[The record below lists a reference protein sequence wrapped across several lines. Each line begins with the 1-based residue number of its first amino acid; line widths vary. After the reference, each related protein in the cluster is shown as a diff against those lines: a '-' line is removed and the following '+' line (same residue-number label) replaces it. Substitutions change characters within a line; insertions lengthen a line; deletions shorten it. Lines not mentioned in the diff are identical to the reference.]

1 MGEECMKRKMKRPL
15 ALLLTMMM
23 LLSVGVQV
31 LAETPKTGDAG
42 QGVPATEISAQT
54 VQTDESEDRQ
64 EAEPEEQESVPG
76 EEIRQ
81 NAEKDTTENQ
91 DGKNASE
98 SDADNHEKDDSE
110 IRADG
115 AEGSGDTGKNQN
127 GKATS
132 DAKSESDSEK
142 RTETG
147 SGSETESAA
156 EDSKT
161 KSETGNSGKDADS
174 ESDIDSEIR
183 TQASGATV
191 RLTDSIKTDGCLHAE
206 VTGLTDGT
214 TVQVKWWKSSD
225 GSDGSWTEVT
235 RRKITEDRYNISED
249 TLSLN
254 AALDGGARSFYKV
267 QLLAESGQ
275 VLAETTGYQV
285 PYYNE
290 LRNGD
295 FESPVI
301 GDGETY
307 QPFFDSGADGVI
319 WKTTAKSGKIEF
331 VSADPTKLDGNSGQT
346 YQYLSKYW
354 HKVEAAADAS
364 RGGTQ
369 FAELNA
375 NESGALYQDVLTTPG
390 ATLYWQLSHRARGAD
405 SDEYQSG
412 AKDTMY
418 VLIMSTELAEKY
430 NVTTQNKVNQVLAD
444 IRRGGTTYPGARVET
459 ITSDN
464 ISWHQY
470 SGTYQ
475 VQEGQYLTRF
485 FFVSGKTA
493 SKDSSIGNHLDAV
506 WFSETLP
513 PPNPEAGHLKI
524 QKTVTGLTE
533 EEAAN
538 YTLPLTITRTD
549 AGNGSTGDPIQIEL
563 TDFQK
568 DSNGNYQAT
577 YTQANLAVGTYKV
590 SENVPTVDGYTVN
603 SLCQGNAGT
612 ETQIAVSEGQTSNV
626 SFLNEYTPDLVKLTV
641 TKKVTGNMRDPSQKF
656 SFTLEVNGETQNF
669 TLKHGE
675 KAEFEVPRGTIC
687 KITETKASGYTTT
700 INGQSSDD
708 RSITQTLQ
716 GDTTVEYVNRKEAS
730 MPTGVSDTTK
740 PIGMWILLGVVGAAI
755 LLPGRSFWRILGKR
769 IRRR

>member
-1 MGEECMKRKMKRPL
+1 MKRKMKRPL

-31 LAETPKTGDAG
+31 LAETPKTEDAG
-42 QGVPATEISAQT
+42 QGVPASEISAQT
-54 VQTDESEDRQ
+54 VQTDESEIRQ

-91 DGKNASE
+91 ENTEQDGK
-98 SDADNHEKDDSE
+98 DSE
-110 IRADG
+110 RRTDG
-115 AEGSGDTGKNQN
+115 AETSGDPVKNQD
-127 GKATS
+127 GKMTS
-132 DAKSESDSEK
+132 DGKSESSGEK
-142 RTETG
+142 NTETG
-147 SGSETESAA
+147 SDSAEESVGEDSDVKKGSEAES
-156 EDSKT
+156 
-161 KSETGNSGKDADS
+161 ADS
-174 ESDIDSEIR
+174 ENDIASEIR

-191 RLTDSIKTDGCLHAE
+191 QLTDSIKTDGCLHAE
-206 VTGLTDGT
+206 VTGIADGT
-214 TVQVKWWKSSD
+214 TAQVKWWKSSD
-225 GSDGSWTEVT
+225 GTDGSWTEVT

-249 TLSLN
+249 TMSLN

-267 QLLAESGQ
+267 QLLDESGQ

-319 WKTTAKSGKIEF
+319 WKTTAKTGKIEF
-331 VSADPTKLDGNSGQT
+331 VSADPTKLDGNSGRTHQD
-346 YQYLSKYW
+346 LSKSW

-375 NESGALYQDVLTTPG
+375 NEAGALYQDVLTTPG
-390 ATLYWQLSHRARGAD
+390 ATLYWQLSHRARGANED
-405 SDEYQSG
+405 LYQSG
-412 AKDTMY
+412 AEDTMY

-430 NVTTQNKVNQVLAD
+430 NVTTQDKVNQVLAD

-475 VQEGQYLTRF
+475 VQDGQYLTRF
-485 FFVSGKTA
+485 FFVSGTTA

-524 QKTVTGLTE
+524 QKKVTGLTE

-538 YTLPLTITRTD
+538 YSLPLTITRTD
-549 AGNGSTGDPIQIEL
+549 SGTGTAGEPIQIEL

-641 TKKVTGNMRDPSQKF
+641 AKKVTGNMGDSSQTF
-656 SFTLEVNGETQNF
+656 DFTLEVNGETKNF

-675 KAEFEVPRGTIC
+675 KAEFEFPRGTIC

-700 INGQSSDD
+700 INGKSSDD
-708 RSITQTLQ
+708 RSITQALQ

-730 MPTGVSDTTK
+730 MPTGVSDTGK
-740 PIGMWILLGVVGAAI
+740 PTGLWILLGVLGAAI
-755 LLPGRSFWRILGKR
+755 LLPGRSFWRIFGKR
-769 IRRR
+769 K

>member
-1 MGEECMKRKMKRPL
+1 MKRKMKRPL

-42 QGVPATEISAQT
+42 QGVPASEISAQM
-54 VQTDESEDRQ
+54 VQTEESENRQ

-81 NAEKDTTENQ
+81 NVGKDTTENQ
-91 DGKNASE
+91 ENTGQDGKNSEPKEE
-98 SDADNHEKDDSE
+98 SDAENHGKDGSEAKADEAETTDDSMKHPE
-110 IRADG
+110 DKTISDVAGGQEADV
-115 AEGSGDTGKNQN
+115 
-127 GKATS
+127 
-132 DAKSESDSEK
+132 KS
-142 RTETG
+142 
-147 SGSETESAA
+147 
-156 EDSKT
+156 
-161 KSETGNSGKDADS
+161 DS
-174 ESDIDSEIR
+174 ESDVNSEIR

-191 RLTDSIKTDGCLHAE
+191 QLTDSIKTDGCLHAE
-206 VTGLTDGT
+206 VTGIADGA

-225 GSDGSWTEVT
+225 GTDGSWKEVT
-235 RRKITEDRYNISED
+235 RRKISEDRYNISED
-249 TLSLN
+249 TRSLN

-267 QLLAESGQ
+267 QLLDESGQ
-275 VLAETTGYQV
+275 VLAETAGYQV

-301 GDGETY
+301 GDRESY
-307 QPFFDSGADGVI
+307 QPFYDNGADGVI
-319 WKTTAKSGKIEF
+319 WKTTARSGKIEF
-331 VSADPTKLDGNSGQT
+331 VSADATKLDGTSGLTHQE
-346 YQYLSKYW
+346 QSKQW

-390 ATLYWQLSHRARGAD
+390 ATLYWQLSHRARGAN
-405 SDEYQSG
+405 SDRYQSG

-430 NVTTQNKVNQVLAD
+430 NVTTQSRVNRVLAD
-444 IRRGGTTYPGARVET
+444 LRRGGTTYPGARVET

-475 VQEGQYLTRF
+475 VQAGQYLTRF
-485 FFVSGKTA
+485 FFVAGTTA
-493 SKDSSIGNHLDAV
+493 SGDSSVGNHLDAV

-533 EEAAN
+533 GEAAN
-538 YTLPLTITRTD
+538 YTLPLMITRTD
-549 AGNGSTGDPIQIEL
+549 AGTGTAGEPIRVEL

-568 DSNGNYQAT
+568 DANGNYQAT
-577 YTQANLAVGTYKV
+577 YTQENLAVGTYRV
-590 SENVPTVDGYTVN
+590 SENVPAVSGYTVK
-603 SLCQGNAGT
+603 SLCQGNSGT
-612 ETQIAVSEGQTSNV
+612 ETQIAVSEGKTSNV

-641 TKKVTGNMRDPSQKF
+641 TKKVTGNMGDSSQRF
-656 SFTLEVNGETQNF
+656 SFTLEVNGETKNF

-675 KAEFEVPRGTIC
+675 KVEFEFPRGTIC
-687 KITETKASGYTTT
+687 KITEIKSNGYTTT
-700 INGQSSDD
+700 INGKNSDD

-716 GDTTVEYVNRKEAS
+716 EDTMVAYVNRKEAS
-730 MPTGVSDTTK
+730 MPTGVSDTANPT
-740 PIGMWILLGVVGAAI
+740 GMWILLGILGAVI
-755 LLPGRSFWRILGKR
+755 LLPGRSFWRVLGKK
-769 IRRR
+769 